1 LLWRYTNSIN
11 WHSWPLAFALLAAET
26 YSFIGACLFGLG
38 MWRWRRR
45 STHPRPRGDETVD
58 VFITCYNEPV
68 AIVRETVRAA
78 LAIRHPANVY
88 LCDDGASPAMRA
100 MAAAEGCG
108 YLTRSE
114 EWDGK
119 ERHAK
124 AGNLTNALNQTS
136 GEFVLILDADQMPLP
151 EILDET
157 LGYFADPKV
166 AFVQTPQWFRNIAA
180 GDPLGNQAPL
190 FYGPIQE
197 AKDGWNASFFC
208 GSNAVL
214 RRDALLHAGL
224 VNYSRDLER
233 QIGRML
239 DGATRFLNPA
249 ARQLR
254 ERGERRYVAAV
265 EMVRTAVSQARA
277 ELQAGEPLAEVTYRF
292 QRRAQDAA
300 RVVIAAERG
309 ETAPA
314 APDAN
319 DRQAPLD
326 DDTALI
332 ELTGREHSP
341 LREIG
346 PIRDLLMRVDV
357 DRSHEAVPV
366 MPLSTI
372 SVTEDLSTAMRIHS
386 LGYSSVYHPK
396 VLAHGLA
403 PEDLR
408 SAMQQRLRWAQGTI
422 QVMLRENPLT
432 YPGLAPV
439 QRLMYFATMWSYLFG
454 FFAVVYLAAPVLYLL
469 FGWTP
474 VEAYTG
480 EFLRRLIPYLVANQ
494 ILFLVVSWR
503 LKTWR
508 GQQYNLALFPVW
520 IHAVVSTVR
529 SVFGGRRLDFVVT
542 PKGQRQGSSVAD
554 IRWQVVA
561 IGALAVAVAVGLVK
575 LALGDIDDRVPITIN
590 ILWALY
596 DLLALSVVIWAL
608 ARRPAATAT

>member
-1 LLWRYTNSIN
+1 
-11 WHSWPLAFALLAAET
+11 
-26 YSFIGACLFGLG
+26 
-38 MWRWRRR
+38 
-45 STHPRPRGDETVD
+45 
-58 VFITCYNEPV
+58 
-68 AIVRETVRAA
+68 
-78 LAIRHPANVY
+78 
-88 LCDDGASPAMRA
+88 
-100 MAAAEGCG
+100 
-108 YLTRSE
+108 
-114 EWDGK
+114 
-119 ERHAK
+119 
-124 AGNLTNALNQTS
+124 
-136 GEFVLILDADQMPLP
+136 
-151 EILDET
+151 
-157 LGYFADPKV
+157 
-166 AFVQTPQWFRNIAA
+166 
-180 GDPLGNQAPL
+180 
-190 FYGPIQE
+190 
-197 AKDGWNASFFC
+197 
-208 GSNAVL
+208 
-214 RRDALLHAGL
+214 
-224 VNYSRDLER
+224 
-233 QIGRML
+233 
-239 DGATRFLNPA
+239 
-249 ARQLR
+249 
-254 ERGERRYVAAV
+254 
-265 EMVRTAVSQARA
+265 
-277 ELQAGEPLAEVTYRF
+277 
-292 QRRAQDAA
+292 
-300 RVVIAAERG
+300 
-309 ETAPA
+309 
-314 APDAN
+314 
-319 DRQAPLD
+319 
-326 DDTALI
+326 
-332 ELTGREHSP
+332 

-346 PIRDLLMRVDV
+346 PIRDLLMRIDV

-529 SVFGGRRLDFVVT
+529 SVFLGRRLDFVVT
-542 PKGQRQGSSVAD
+542 PKGQRQRSSVAD
-554 IRWQVVA
+554 ISWQLVA
-561 IGALAVAVAVGLVK
+561 IGALTVAVAVGLAK
-575 LALGDIDDRVPITIN
+575 LAVGDVDDRVPITIN

-608 ARRPAATAT
+608 ARRSAAAPAATAAPVRGGADWPAPRVSGEPVRFAPRSAIDGTIEPWDGGVAVIRLRGRLDFAASGLARRRFHDLVRGGYRRLVIDLHGVDTIDSAGIVSLIEGLKAARQVGGDLRIADAAAATKPALAMADLDRVLRLYPTVEDAVAAYFR